1 MLENH
6 HVNIFNM
13 NRGKKMSD
21 QASSSAAA
29 TPEWHITGEWLDV
42 CSCNSP
48 CPCTYAQPPTGNHCE
63 VLWAYRINEGH
74 YGTTPMAGLRIV
86 LLANF
91 TGNLWDGAQL
101 AAGIFLDASANE
113 AQRAAL
119 VAIFTGQVGGWM
131 AEFVPQK
138 VREVRGVE
146 FADITVD
153 ISDTLERWYVSVD
166 DRVEASGRPMY
177 GPTSDTTKLLQSY
190 NPPGSEVGPTDA
202 PVTWGKS
209 VAGRWKAFGFDQN
222 IPAGQASKHIPFDWH
237 GPDA

>member
-1 MLENH
+1 
-6 HVNIFNM
+6 
-13 NRGKKMSD
+13 MSD
-21 QASSSAAA
+21 QVSAVPA
-29 TPEWHITGEWLDV
+29 TTPDWHIAGEWLDV

-63 VLWAYRINEGH
+63 VLWAYRINSGH
-74 YGTTPMAGLRIV
+74 YGGTPMAGLRIV

-91 TGNLWDGAQL
+91 TGNLWNGAQL
-101 AAGIFLDASANE
+101 DAGIFLDARADE
-113 AQRAAL
+113 IQRDAL
-119 VAIFTGQVGGWM
+119 VKIFTGQVGGWM
-131 AEFVPQK
+131 AEFVPAK
-138 VREVRGVE
+138 VRDLRAVE

-153 ISDTLERWYVSVD
+153 IESTLERWRVTVD
-166 DRVEASGRPMY
+166 DRVEASGMPLY
-177 GPTSDTTKLLQSY
+177 GPTSDTTRLMQSF

-237 GPDA
+237 GPDKS